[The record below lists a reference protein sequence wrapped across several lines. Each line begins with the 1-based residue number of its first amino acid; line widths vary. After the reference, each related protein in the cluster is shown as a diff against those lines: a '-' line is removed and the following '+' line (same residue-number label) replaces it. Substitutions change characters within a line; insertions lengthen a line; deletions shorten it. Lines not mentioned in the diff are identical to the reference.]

1 MIRSTKT
8 SLEFSNT
15 EKLIQ
20 LHSFIKEYRTVVSK
34 FVDILWT
41 EEKISPLI
49 PKETTSQITTWLSA
63 RAVQCAA
70 KQASGIV
77 RGTRTKQNRRL
88 WQINKFIKDGCAKKA
103 RKLQRIYDN
112 IKQSKPNIDNVECEL
127 DSRFVEINLNNPTS
141 FDGWITLTCL
151 GNNLKLKLPFK
162 KHKHFNKMLENG
174 KIKTG
179 VRLSKKNITFMFNI
193 EDTKLKDEGT
203 TLGID
208 IGQTTTLSCS
218 DNQSLDSC
226 PHSHTYAT
234 ICAKLA
240 RKKKGSKAFGR
251 SETHRSNYLHYIV
264 NKLNLDGVRIVNRE
278 NIKNLRK
285 FSNTSRKLKHW
296 NYAELFDVLDNKLAE
311 QGVLVNKINPTYTS
325 QRCSM
330 CGWTQKANRKGKQ
343 FKCDKCFHEQD
354 ADLNASKNLAL
365 NLTSIKKL
373 ERLQHKSRIG
383 FYWNVV
389 GKEPIV
395 PSVQKS

>member
-218 DNQSLDSC
+218 DNQSLNSC
-226 PHSHTYAT
+226 PHGHTYAT
-234 ICAKLA
+234 ICARLA

>member
-8 SLEFSNT
+8 SLNFSNT
-15 EKLIQ
+15 EKLNQ
-20 LHSFIKEYRTVVSK
+20 LHSFIKEYKTVVSN

-49 PKETTSQITTWLSA
+49 PKEITSQVTTWLSA
-63 RAVQCAA
+63 RAIQCAA

-88 WQINKFIKDGCAKKA
+88 WQINKFVASGYFKKS

-112 IKQSKPNIDNVECEL
+112 IKQSKPNINNVECEL
-127 DSRFVEINLNNPTS
+127 DSRFVEINLDNPTS

-151 GNNLKLKLPFK
+151 GNKLKLELPFK
-162 KHKHFNKMLENG
+162 KHKHFNKMLETG

-179 VRLSKKNITFMFNI
+179 VRLSKKNVTFMFDM
-193 EDTKLKDEGT
+193 EDKNPRTEGT

-218 DNQSLDSC
+218 DNQLLDTC
-226 PHSHTYAT
+226 PHGHTYAT

-240 RKKKGSKAFGR
+240 RKKKGSKAFGKC
-251 SETHRSNYLHYIV
+251 EAHRSNYLRYIV
-264 NKLNLDGVRIVNRE
+264 NKLNLDGVRVVNRE

-296 NYAELFDVLDNKLAE
+296 NYAELFEVLDNKLAE
-311 QGVLVNKINPTYTS
+311 QGVIVNKLNPTYTS
-325 QRCSM
+325 QRCSK
-330 CGWTQKANRKGKQ
+330 CGWTRKANRKGKQ
-343 FKCDKCFHEQD
+343 FKCDKCSHEQD
-354 ADLNASKNLAL
+354 SDLNASKNLAL
-365 NLTSIKKL
+365 NLTSIKKS
-373 ERLQHKSRIG
+373 ERLQHKNRIG

>member
-15 EKLIQ
+15 EKLNQ

-162 KHKHFNKMLENG
+162 KHKHFNKLLEN
-174 KIKTG
+174 
-179 VRLSKKNITFMFNI
+179 
-193 EDTKLKDEGT
+193 
-203 TLGID
+203 
-208 IGQTTTLSCS
+208 
-218 DNQSLDSC
+218 
-226 PHSHTYAT
+226 
-234 ICAKLA
+234 
-240 RKKKGSKAFGR
+240 
-251 SETHRSNYLHYIV
+251 SE
-264 NKLNLDGVRIVNRE
+264 NK
-278 NIKNLRK
+278 
-285 FSNTSRKLKHW
+285 
-296 NYAELFDVLDNKLAE
+296 
-311 QGVLVNKINPTYTS
+311 
-325 QRCSM
+325 
-330 CGWTQKANRKGKQ
+330 
-343 FKCDKCFHEQD
+343 
-354 ADLNASKNLAL
+354 
-365 NLTSIKKL
+365 
-373 ERLQHKSRIG
+373 
-383 FYWNVV
+383 
-389 GKEPIV
+389 
-395 PSVQKS
+395 

>member
-15 EKLIQ
+15 EKLNQ
-20 LHSFIKEYRTVVSK
+20 LHSFLEEYRTVVSK

-49 PKETTSQITTWLSA
+49 PNEITSQITTWLSA
-63 RAVQCAA
+63 RAIQCAA

-127 DSRFVEINLNNPTS
+127 DARFVEINLNNQTS

-151 GNNLKLKLPFK
+151 GNKLKLELPFK
-162 KHKHFNKMLENG
+162 KHKHFNKILENG

-179 VRLSKKNITFMFNI
+179 VRLSKKNITFMFDI
-193 EDTKLKDEGT
+193 EDINLRNEGT

-226 PHSHTYAT
+226 PHGHNYAT

-296 NYAELFDVLDNKLAE
+296 NYAELFDVLDNKLVE
-311 QGVLVNKINPTYTS
+311 QGVLVNKVNPTYTS

-330 CGWTQKANRKGKQ
+330 CGWTRKANRKGKQ

-365 NLTSIKKL
+365 NLISIKKL
-373 ERLQHKSRIG
+373 ERLQHKNRIG

-395 PSVQKS
+395 SCVQKS